1 MASNGADMEHDNK
14 RQTLGIFFGANRWLA
29 AIIASLAVVFIV
41 NSAFLYVAV
50 ATDDGLVDEDYYRKG
65 LFHDR
70 GLEGEK
76 ALGWEIGL
84 SFVPGEVAGAASR
97 ISVEIRS
104 SGDAV
109 TDASV
114 AVVLKRPASGGY
126 DTPLSLSPEAGAYTG
141 EVGLPLEGLWDIEV
155 TAGKGGQTMVRT
167 FRVRA

>member
-1 MASNGADMEHDNK
+1 MENDNGKKTDRA
-14 RQTLGIFFGANRWLA
+14 IFGANRWLA

-76 ALGWEIGL
+76 ALGWEMGL
-84 SFVPGEVAGAASR
+84 VFVPGEAPEAPSR
-97 ISVEIRS
+97 ISIEIKR

-109 TDASV
+109 KDASV

-126 DTPLSLSPEAGAYTG
+126 DTALSLSPEGDAYTG

-155 TAGKGGQTMVRT
+155 TAGRGGQTMVRT
-167 FRVRA
+167 FRVST